1 MTLCGEDCIPC
12 CDFCIYSIR
21 DIWVD
26 ENGWE
31 SDQGQKGCAK
41 YNDEAHQ
48 DIAFYNSFCEDF
60 HCFRAKNN

>member
-1 MTLCGEDCIPC
+1 MILCGEGCIPR

-31 SDQGQKGCAK
+31 SDQRPKECAK

-48 DIAFYNSFCEDF
+48 DIAFDNDFCEDF
-60 HCFRAKNN
+60 HCFRIKEK

>member
-1 MTLCGEDCIPC
+1 MTLCGEGCTPC

-31 SDQGQKGCAK
+31 SDQGPEGCAK
-41 YNDEAHQ
+41 HNDEAYQ
-48 DIAFYNSFCEDF
+48 DMAFYNGFCEDF
-60 HCFRAKNN
+60 HCFRIKEK

>member
-12 CDFCIYSIR
+12 CDFCIHSIR

-31 SDQGQKGCAK
+31 SDQGQKGCANIMMK
-41 YNDEAHQ
+41 RTKRQHFIIVFVKIFIVLE
-48 DIAFYNSFCEDF
+48 
-60 HCFRAKNN
+60 